1 MADLKV
7 AVGKDDHCEGE
18 ESAAVTLV
26 EYGDYQCPDCGQAYV
41 IVKQLQ
47 KHFGERLRFVF
58 RNFPLPQHEF
68 AETAAEVAEF
78 SAGKGKFWEMHDALF
93 EHQDEFSDTF
103 FTDLA
108 EQVGLNT
115 AALEKALDD
124 GAFGDKVEDDLNS
137 GEQSGVEGTPTFFLN
152 GAMHQ
157 GSYDYETLRAAIEK
171 AAKGEVD
178 KVVSS

>member
-7 AVGKDDHCEGE
+7 PVGSDDHCAGD

-26 EYGDYQCPDCGQAYV
+26 EYGDYECPDCGVAYP

-47 KHFGERLRFVF
+47 KHFGESLRFVY

-68 AETAAEVAEF
+68 AETAAETAEF
-78 SAGKGKFWEMHDALF
+78 AASKGKFWEMHDALF
-93 EHQDEFSDTF
+93 EHQEEFSETF

-115 AALEKALDD
+115 AALEKALD
-124 GAFGDKVEDDLNS
+124 AEKFADKIEDDVNS
-137 GEQSGVEGTPTFFLN
+137 GEQSGVHGTPTFFVN
-152 GAMHQ
+152 GKRHD
-157 GSYDYETLRAAIEK
+157 GRYDLATLRKAIES
-171 AAKGEVD
+171 AAA
-178 KVVSS
+178 